1 MIDRIEKILEFWFG
15 TFPNAWTADA
25 SKQDMWFKNGADNDA
40 EIFSRF
46 GADYFRAVDGEL
58 DSWAESPRGRLALI
72 ILLDQ
77 FSRHI
82 HRGSAEAF
90 AQDQKAQ
97 QLCIEGI
104 SAGDDQNLHP
114 VERSFFYLPLEHA
127 EDLERQNLAIE
138 AYSQL
143 IQDVP
148 EQYRQPLEVA
158 LEWAQKHHHVIERFG
173 RFPELNVILG
183 RESTEEEIAF
193 VEAGEY
199 SFL

>member
-15 TFPNAWTADA
+15 TFPNAWSVDA
-25 SKQDMWFKNGADNDA
+25 SRYDMWFENGPAYDA
-40 EIFSRF
+40 EIFSCY
-46 GADYFRAVDGEL
+46 GSDYFRAVEGEI
-58 DSWAESPRGRLALI
+58 DHWGHSPRGRLALI

-90 AQDQKAQ
+90 AQDKRSQ

-104 SAGDDQNLHP
+104 AAGDDLNLHP

-127 EDLERQNLAIE
+127 EDIDLQNLSLKAFK
-138 AYSQL
+138 QL
-143 IQDVP
+143 LEDVP
-148 EQYRQPLEVA
+148 PAYRTPFEA
-158 LEWAQKHHHVIERFG
+158 SLEWAEQHHYVIEQFG
-173 RFPELNVILG
+173 RFPELNEIHG
-183 RESTEEEIAF
+183 RGSTDEEIAF
-193 VEAGEY
+193 LKSGKY

>member
-15 TFPNAWTADA
+15 TFPNAWTGDA
-25 SKQDMWFKNGADNDA
+25 SKLDMWFKNGPDYDS

-46 GADYFRAVDGEL
+46 GSDYFRAIDGEL

-90 AQDQKAQ
+90 AQDEKSQ

-148 EQYRQPLEVA
+148 EQYRQPFESA
-158 LEWAQKHHHVIERFG
+158 LEWAQKHHYVIERFG
-173 RFPELNVILG
+173 RFPELNEILG
-183 RESTEEEIAF
+183 RESTDEELAF
-193 VEAGEY
+193 LKEGKY